1 MRIANEDELAI
12 RPIQTDSEIDI
23 PRSAIIV
30 NGELSDKIVLGS
42 VLEAVIHWNDLYL
55 LFLTYYVPYENTLNI
70 HLLDKD
76 LNLLD
81 SVMLGSIYPTE
92 SFSSLQLLKPN
103 KINFRFIG
111 GKDWKIELLPK
122 PVFSIPFFS
131 DPIGVSRKFSFKK
144 RFTISSNP
152 VPKQK

>member
-1 MRIANEDELAI
+1 MRIVNEDELAI
-12 RPIQTDSEIDI
+12 KPIQPASEINI

-30 NGELSDKIVLGS
+30 NGELNDKIVSGS
-42 VLEAVIHWNDLYL
+42 VLEAVINWNDFYL
-55 LFLTYYVPYENTLNI
+55 LFLTYDVPYEHTLNI

-81 SVMLGSIYPTE
+81 SVMLGSIHSTGP
-92 SFSSLQLLKPN
+92 FSPLQLIEPN
-103 KINFRFIG
+103 KVNFRFIG
-111 GKDWKIELLPK
+111 NKDWNIELLPK
-122 PVFSIPFFS
+122 PVFNIPFFS
-131 DPIGVSRKFSFKK
+131 DPIGVSRKFGFKK